1 MRFERLDLN
10 LLVAFDAIIT
20 EGSVT
25 GAAEKLHLS
34 QSAMSSTLGRL
45 RDFFGDDLVI
55 RVGRE
60 QRITPLA
67 EELVGPVRAVL
78 KDIQSNIIRRQPF
91 NPKTSTQSFSIASSD
106 YMTQVVLSDLAQELA
121 KIAPNVRLSII
132 PLRGESIRRRVLR
145 GEIDFL
151 LCPQSIML
159 PDLPYERLFSEDFSV
174 IGCAS
179 HWNDTSVL
187 SKEDFE
193 TAGHVVI
200 RLGAQQSPGLEELI
214 CMDAGINRRAE
225 ITVGA
230 FDHVAPFV
238 LGSDRLAMMQR
249 GMAELVA
256 SQMAIKVFE
265 VPFENQIFTEVL
277 QWQPINANSSAHVWL
292 REVATARIR
301 QVFGS
306 AE

>member
-20 EGSVT
+20 ERSVT

-67 EELVGPVRAVL
+67 EELIGPVRTVL

-91 NPKTSTQSFSIASSD
+91 DPETSTQSFSMASSD
-106 YMTQVVLSDLAQELA
+106 YMTQVVVSDLAQLLA
-121 KIAPNVRLSII
+121 EVAPNVCLNIV
-132 PLRGESIRRRVLR
+132 PLRGESTRRSVMR

-159 PDLPYERLFSEDFSV
+159 PDLPFERLFSEDFAV

-179 HWNDTSVL
+179 YWKNTDVL
-187 SKEDFE
+187 TKHEFE
-193 TAGHVVI
+193 AAGHVVI
-200 RLGAQQSPGLEELI
+200 RLGAQQAHGLDELI
-214 CMDAGINRRAE
+214 CLDAGINRRAE

-238 LGSDRLAMMQR
+238 MGTARLAVLQR
-249 GMAELVA
+249 GMAELV
-256 SQMAIKVFE
+256 STQMALKVFE

-277 QWQPINANSSAHVWL
+277 QWQPINANSSAHVWF
-292 REVATARIR
+292 REIATERIR
-301 QVFGS
+301 HVFDK
-306 AE
+306 AI

>member
-25 GAAEKLHLS
+25 SAAEKLYLS

-45 RDFFGDDLVI
+45 REFFDDDLII

-67 EELVGPVRAVL
+67 EELVIPVRAVL

-91 NPKTSTQSFSIASSD
+91 DPKTSTQSFSVASSD
-106 YMTQVVLSDLAQELA
+106 YMTQVVVSDLARQLA
-121 KIAPNVRLSII
+121 EIAPNIHLNII
-132 PLRGESIRRRVLR
+132 PLRGETIRRKVMK

-159 PDLPYERLFSEDFSV
+159 PDLPYERLFSDDFSV

-179 HWNDTSVL
+179 HWKDTHVL
-187 SKEDFE
+187 TKEDFE
-193 TAGHVVI
+193 AAGHVII
-200 RLGAQQSPGLEELI
+200 RLGSQQAPGLDELI
-214 CMDAGINRRAE
+214 CMDAGITRRTE

-230 FDHVAPFV
+230 FDHVVPFV
-238 LGSDRLAMMQR
+238 LGTDRLAIMQR
-249 GMAELVA
+249 GMAELV
-256 SQMAIKVFE
+256 SSRMAIKMFE
-265 VPFENQIFTEVL
+265 VPFENQFFTEVL
-277 QWQPINANSSAHVWL
+277 QWQPINANSSAHVWF
-292 REVATARIR
+292 RKVATARIH
-301 QVFGS
+301 QVFGNP
-306 AE
+306 E